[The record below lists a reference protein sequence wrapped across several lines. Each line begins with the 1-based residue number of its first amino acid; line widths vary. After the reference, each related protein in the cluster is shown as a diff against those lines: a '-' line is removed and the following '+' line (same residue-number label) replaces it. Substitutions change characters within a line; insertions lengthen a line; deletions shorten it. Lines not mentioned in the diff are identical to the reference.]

1 MKKLV
6 LDIGGTNTR
15 IGRAENNELK
25 TVETI
30 KTESVKNFETLLE
43 NHVKDEDEI
52 RVAVAG
58 RVKERK
64 ATVTN
69 RDIQIKRDA
78 SPLPIEIYNDFES
91 QARYVRKDHDDFII
105 VGPGTGLGVV
115 TYKENILESE
125 GGHTEIQFRDENLR
139 DHVKQHVEEPI
150 QYEDVASG
158 PGLSILNHYV
168 NGEDV
173 APKDV
178 AKNHDKEVFRLFSK
192 LLGRFIKNMVL
203 TTLPQNVFI
212 TGGVAMK
219 NPELINLE
227 ALRRELTKTKTHT
240 DYLQNVQ
247 VEIIQ
252 DEHIGLKGLLL

>member
-30 KTESVKNFETLLE
+30 KTESVKNFETLLK

-58 RVKERK
+58 RVKEGK

-91 QARYVRKDHDDFII
+91 QAR
-105 VGPGTGLGVV
+105 
-115 TYKENILESE
+115 
-125 GGHTEIQFRDENLR
+125 
-139 DHVKQHVEEPI
+139 
-150 QYEDVASG
+150 
-158 PGLSILNHYV
+158 
-168 NGEDV
+168 
-173 APKDV
+173 
-178 AKNHDKEVFRLFSK
+178 
-192 LLGRFIKNMVL
+192 
-203 TTLPQNVFI
+203 
-212 TGGVAMK
+212 
-219 NPELINLE
+219 
-227 ALRRELTKTKTHT
+227 
-240 DYLQNVQ
+240 
-247 VEIIQ
+247 
-252 DEHIGLKGLLL
+252 